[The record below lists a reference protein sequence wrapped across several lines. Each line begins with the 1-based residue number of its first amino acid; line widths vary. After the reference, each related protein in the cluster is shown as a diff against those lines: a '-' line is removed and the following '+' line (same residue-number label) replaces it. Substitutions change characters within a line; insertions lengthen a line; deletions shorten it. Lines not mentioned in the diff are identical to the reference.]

1 LKYLMSQKEL
11 NMWQRRWIESI
22 KDYNCLIDYHSG
34 KANIVADALSRNNKA
49 MIGGMVVTNVKE
61 LIEFGHWRHR

>member
-1 LKYLMSQKEL
+1 
-11 NMWQRRWIESI
+11 MWQRRWIESI

-61 LIEFGHWRHR
+61 LIEFGH